1 MGIFSQ
7 SGGPGNGPAS
17 GVRRRPDA
25 HALSIIA
32 ADLTVTGD
40 LAAEGVVRVEGRV
53 TGNVRAGQQILL
65 SEGGVVDGDLE
76 TREAVIAGEVRGAI
90 VTSERLEVQATAMV
104 AGDVTTPRLLVH
116 EGARMNGG
124 VHMEVGAKVE

>member
-1 MGIFSQ
+1 MSIFSQ
-7 SGGPGNGPAS
+7 SSGTSNGPAAPA
-17 GVRRRPDA
+17 RRRPDA
-25 HALSIIA
+25 HTLSIIA

-40 LAAEGVVRVEGRV
+40 LSAEGVVRVEGRV

-76 TREAVIAGEVRGAI
+76 TREAVIAGEVRGTI
-90 VTSERLEVQATAMV
+90 VVSERLEVQATAMV

-116 EGARMNGG
+116 EGARINGA
-124 VHMEVGAKVE
+124 VRMEVVSKT